1 MSTVSRNLKEVS
13 ARSYVATAAF
23 HLNFFKYTTSRD
35 AAFQIKGDLSAVPG
49 ATSGNCPAGRLLRE
63 NGKKLFPGAHP
74 VDTVNG
80 SPVTFPPTVMVG
92 VFDNQSGLSGFID
105 PNAPMFAVYSTDHP
119 NYLKDSVDPVGGLTD
134 QSSPTLTNGLVNLR
148 QDLTVG
154 GNSDLTGTLAVT
166 GATTLK
172 GGVKV
177 ATTGTLLTRIL
188 KGSSLATTTSLPA
201 PSHAGNYNIG
211 DVYDLDFT
219 VAGVTTN
226 DTVIAHQAANFA
238 GWLVASVWP
247 KANGFIVKV
256 FATGTHTNN
265 AVPAFNYTII
275 QS

>member
-13 ARSYVATAAF
+13 ARSYVATAPF
-23 HLNFFKYTTSRD
+23 HLNFFKYTTSRN

-49 ATSGNCPAGRLLRE
+49 ATSGTCPAGRVLRE

-80 SPVTFPPTVMVG
+80 SPVTFPDTVMVG

-134 QSSPTLTNGLVNLR
+134 QSAPTLTNGLVNLR

-177 ATTGTLLTRIL
+177 ATTGTLLTKIL
-188 KGSSLATTTSLPA
+188 KGTATTTTTIS
-201 PSHAGNYNIG
+201 AGTYNIG
-211 DVYDLDFT
+211 ATSNLAFT
-219 VAGVTTN
+219 VTGVTTADSIVVN
-226 DTVIAHQAANFA
+226 QSADFA
-238 GWLVASVWP
+238 GWVVTGAWP
-247 KANGFIVKV
+247 VANGFVVKV
-256 FATGTHTNN
+256 MAHTTTTNVS
-265 AVPAFNYTII
+265 VPTFNYTVI